1 MSSQTTVVTT
11 QPKAGA
17 SAARKKRITKYV
29 ADKRQ
34 SRVTSLAS
42 ARSRYRTDSL
52 RLPRGF
58 RQTVMPERFTTTVV
72 ASQQFYLPAA
82 ALDVT
87 NGNYCDF
94 RVNSLISPFN
104 TTYTPTSVAALFA
117 MNGQYVQGFTSN
129 TNAIGTTVL
138 QSIYDKYKVL
148 GFKLKVSIM
157 TSTNTD
163 LLEACLV
170 PLGEDEIPSTSVV
183 NMSVFK
189 GQPKSVSRLVHNGG
203 PNEVLHL
210 KGSVHELL
218 GMRKQQWLDIAG
230 TDMVGGTLA
239 NPGFV
244 GMYLQSLNGATNNG
258 PIVIDVSL
266 VQIVELTDI
275 KNSVLVN

>member
-11 QPKAGA
+11 QPKSGA
-17 SAARKKRITKYV
+17 ALARKKRITKYV
-29 ADKRQ
+29 ANKRM

-42 ARSRYRTDSL
+42 ARSRFTDSL

-82 ALDVT
+82 ALDAA
-87 NGNYCDF
+87 NGNYASF

-104 TTYTPTSVAALFA
+104 TTYPATAVAAVFA
-117 MNGQYVQGFTSN
+117 MNGQYVQGYTSN
-129 TNAIGTTVL
+129 TNGIGTTVL
-138 QSIYDKYKVL
+138 SSIYDKYKVV
-148 GFKLKVSIM
+148 GYKIRVSIM
-157 TSTNTD
+157 TSTNSD

-170 PLGEDEIPSTSVV
+170 PLGQDEIPSTATT

-189 GQPKSVSRLVHNGG
+189 GQPKAAYKLVHNGG
-203 PNEVLHL
+203 PNAVLTL

-218 GMRKQQWLDIAG
+218 GMRKQQWLDIDA
-230 TDMVGGTLA
+230 TNTTGGTLA
-239 NPGFV
+239 NPGYV
-244 GMYLQSLNGATNNG
+244 GLYLQSLNGATNNQ
-258 PIVIDVSL
+258 PVVVDLSL